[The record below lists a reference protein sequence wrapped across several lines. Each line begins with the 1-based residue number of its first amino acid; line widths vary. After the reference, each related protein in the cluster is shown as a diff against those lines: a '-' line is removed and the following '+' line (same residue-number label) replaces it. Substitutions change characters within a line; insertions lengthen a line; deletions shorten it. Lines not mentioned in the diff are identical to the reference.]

1 MNIEIEAKLK
11 VGSHKSIER
20 NLSKLGAL
28 FSASQK
34 QIDYYYDDS
43 KSTFTKEDKCLRIRR
58 QSVNG
63 DDKYFL
69 AYKGPKQKSNFKK
82 RAEIEIEISDFEK
95 TKTILQVL
103 GYRQAIVVEK
113 TRKLW
118 KLNRCLVSLD
128 NVKRLGNFVEIE
140 GPDNKKIEKVKTL
153 LGLENFVHIKQSY
166 ADLLS
171 QKLSKRVRR

>member
-1 MNIEIEAKLK
+1 MNVEIEAKLK
-11 VGSHKSIER
+11 VDSNKAIER
-20 NLSKLGAL
+20 ILPKLGAR

-34 QIDYYYDDS
+34 QTDYYFDDS
-43 KSTFTKEDKCLRIRR
+43 KSSFVKKDSCLRLRR
-58 QSVNG
+58 QSVG
-63 DDKYFL
+63 SREIYLL

-128 NVKRLGNFVEIE
+128 NVKGLGNFVEIE